1 MARSGGASSRGTAKR
16 DPPPKREDTDD
27 DVESRWSAKRAA
39 LAAERRERRLAALE
53 TRLLELSEGAQNAD
67 DRAGRRLRA
76 LLVDLKLAEVEDG
89 ERDVP
94 EDASDAHIRH
104 FILGR
109 RIRLGRRDRI
119 FRPRREEPRECS
131 LAECRARR
139 GRARRARTRA
149 R

>member
-76 LLVDLKLAEVEDG
+76 LLVDLKLAEAEDG
-89 ERDVP
+89 GGG
-94 EDASDAHIRH
+94 ASAVGGAEEQPNSLRCS
-104 FILGR
+104 GR
-109 RIRLGRRDRI
+109 
-119 FRPRREEPRECS
+119 S
-131 LAECRARR
+131 CR
-139 GRARRARTRA
+139 GPDGVDLP
-149 R
+149 

>member
-76 LLVDLKLAEVEDG
+76 LLVDLKLAEAEDG
-89 ERDVP
+89 ERDAP
-94 EDASDAHIRH
+94 EDASDARATAC
-104 FILGR
+104 L
-109 RIRLGRRDRI
+109 LYTSPSPRDGLLSRM
-119 FRPRREEPRECS
+119 PS
-131 LAECRARR
+131 SA
-139 GRARRARTRA
+139 
-149 R
+149 